1 MLTWMRRLAGTWFAR
16 ALFIVLIL
24 SFAAWGIED
33 TLRNF
38 GRDTAVARVGSD
50 SIDVEEAQDAAR
62 RELQR
67 IQRQLQ
73 GRIEINAAIR
83 RAVAGQAIEA
93 LVLDRVVRQEA
104 DRMGLA
110 APDDAVRDYIFQIP
124 AFQGPDNRF
133 SRLAFDGFLR
143 NNDLTEGRF
152 LALLRSDLVRQ
163 QLTGAVRAG
172 AATPEALANR
182 LLGWTQ
188 EQRTATLVELP
199 FAAAPEPEAPTPAQL
214 ERFHENNA
222 SRFSTPEYR
231 DIAVATLNAARM
243 MGEVQVS
250 DRDIEDAYA
259 ASRARFETPEKRE
272 IFQAVMQDEEAAK
285 AIAERWR
292 SEPDFAAIEAAAQ
305 AAGGLAS
312 TLPLSTR
319 AELPLPELAE
329 AAFALEPGA
338 VSAPVRSAFGWHV
351 LKLGQVEP
359 GHIRTLDQV
368 RDELRQEIAAERA
381 ADMAFERVSQVEDAL
396 AGGSTLAEA
405 AQRFSLGYFEG
416 KIDATGR
423 NPEGAEVDLPVA
435 AAAKTAALRAIFTAE
450 RGAAPRMQEGEWGF
464 MAVEVRDIQA
474 PALRPLDTVREQVTA
489 AYIANA
495 RRRFQEERAAGLLA
509 ATRGGQGV
517 AKTLAEAATEAG
529 VTAEELGPFG
539 REAGGA
545 NPMPR
550 DLLAPVF
557 ELRGHD
563 ATMVERPQS
572 FAVVQLLSVS
582 TPDLSGSAEA
592 LTTLRTE
599 TAQAMAE
606 DLEAQ
611 YQAALR
617 ARANVRINPRLLD
630 QIAGGD

>member
-33 TLRNF
+33 TLRNI

-93 LVLDRVVRQEA
+93 LVLDRVIRQEA
-104 DRMGLA
+104 ERMGIA
-110 APDDAVRDYIFQIP
+110 VPDDAARDYIFQIP

-133 SRLAFDGFLR
+133 SRVMFDAFLR

-152 LALLRSDLVRQ
+152 LTLLRADLARQ

-172 AATPEALANR
+172 AVTPVALANR
-182 LLGWTQ
+182 LLGWNL

-199 FAAAPEPEAPTPAQL
+199 FSAAPEPEAPTQAQL

-231 DIAVATLNAARM
+231 DVAVATLNAARI

-259 ASRARFETPEKRE
+259 ANRARYETPEKRE
-272 IFQAVMQDEEAAK
+272 IFQAVMPDEAAAL

-292 SEPDFAAIEAAAQ
+292 ADPDFAAIEAAAQ
-305 AAGGLAS
+305 AAGGMAS
-312 TLPLSTR
+312 TLPLSAR
-319 AELPLPELAE
+319 ADLPLPELVD
-329 AAFALEPGA
+329 AAFALEPG
-338 VSAPVRSAFGWHV
+338 VISAPVRTAFGWHV

-359 GHIRTLDQV
+359 GHIRTLDEV

-381 ADMAFERVSQVEDAL
+381 ADMAFDRVSQVEDAL
-396 AGGSTLAEA
+396 AGGATLSEA

-416 KIDATGR
+416 KIDATGH
-423 NPEGAEVDLPVA
+423 NPEGAEVELPVA

-464 MAVEVRDIQA
+464 MAVEIRDIQA
-474 PALRPLDTVREQVTA
+474 PALRPLDTIREQVTA
-489 AYIANA
+489 AYVADA
-495 RRRFQEERAAGLLA
+495 RRRHQEETAAALLA
-509 ATRGGQGV
+509 ATRGG
-517 AKTLAEAATEAG
+517 KTLAEAATEAG

-572 FAVVQLLSVS
+572 FAVMQLLSVT
-582 TPDLSGSAEA
+582 TPDLSGQAEA
-592 LTTLRTE
+592 LTTLRSE

-630 QIAGGD
+630 QIAGGE

>member
-1 MLTWMRRLAGTWFAR
+1 MITWMRRLAGTWFAK

-33 TLRNF
+33 TLRNI

-50 SIDVEEAQDAAR
+50 SIEVDEAQEAAR

-73 GRIEINAAIR
+73 GRIEINATIR

-93 LVLDRVVRQEA
+93 LVLERVVRQEA
-104 DRMGLA
+104 DRMGIVS
-110 APDDAVRDYIFQIP
+110 PDEAVRGYIFQIP
-124 AFQGPDNRF
+124 AFQGLDNRF
-133 SRLAFDGFLR
+133 SRVMFDAFLR

-152 LALLRSDLVRQ
+152 LALLRADLSRQ

-172 AATPEALANR
+172 AAAPETLAER
-182 LLGWTQ
+182 LLSWNLQ
-188 EQRTATLVELP
+188 QRSATLVELP
-199 FAAAPEPEAPTPAQL
+199 FSDAPEPEAPTQAQL

-222 SRFSTPEYR
+222 ARFSTPEYR
-231 DIAVATLNAARM
+231 EVAVATLNAARI
-243 MGEVQVS
+243 MGEIEVS
-250 DRDIEDAYA
+250 ERDIEDAYA
-259 ASRARFETPEKRE
+259 AGRARFETPEKRE
-272 IFQAVMQDEEAAK
+272 IFQAVMPDEEAAK
-285 AIAERWR
+285 ALAERWR
-292 SEPDFAAIEAAAQ
+292 DEPDFAAIEAAAQ

-312 TLPLSTR
+312 TLPASSR
-319 AELPLPELAE
+319 AELPLPELAD
-329 AAFALEPGA
+329 AAFSLEAGA

-351 LKLGQVEP
+351 LKLGRVEP
-359 GHIRTLDQV
+359 GQTRVLDEV

-405 AQRFSLGYFEG
+405 AQRFSLGFFEG
-416 KIDATGR
+416 KIDAAGR
-423 NPEGAEVDLPVA
+423 NPEGAEAELPVA
-435 AAAKTAALRAIFTAE
+435 AAARTAALRAIFAAE

-464 MAVEVRDIQA
+464 MAVEVRDIQP

-489 AYIANA
+489 AYLANA
-495 RRRFQEERAAGLLA
+495 RRRFQEERAAALLA
-509 ATRGGQGV
+509 ATRGG
-517 AKTLAEAATEAG
+517 KSLAEAATEAG

-557 ELRGHD
+557 ELRGQD

-582 TPDLSGSAEA
+582 APDLSGAAEA
-592 LTTLRTE
+592 LTTLRSE

-630 QIAGGD
+630 QIAGGE

>member
-1 MLTWMRRLAGTWFAR
+1 MITWMRHLAGTWFAR

-24 SFAAWGIED
+24 SFGAWGIED
-33 TLRNF
+33 TLRNI

-62 RELQR
+62 REMQR

-73 GRIEINAAIR
+73 GRIEINASIR

-104 DRMGLA
+104 ARMGIA

-124 AFQGPDNRF
+124 AFHGTDNRF
-133 SRLAFDGFLR
+133 SRPMFDAFLR
-143 NNDLTEGRF
+143 NNDLTEGAF
-152 LALLRSDLVRQ
+152 LALLRADLERQ

-172 AATPEALANR
+172 AAAPEALANR
-182 LLGWTQ
+182 LLAWNRQ
-188 EQRTATLVELP
+188 QRTATLVELP
-199 FAAAPEPEAPTPAQL
+199 FSAAPEPEAPTQAQL

-222 SRFSTPEYR
+222 ARFSTPEYR

-243 MGEVQVS
+243 MTEVQVS

-259 ASRARFETPEKRE
+259 ANRARYETPEKRE
-272 IFQAVMQDEEAAK
+272 IFQAVMQDEDAAK

-292 SEPDFAAIEAAAQ
+292 DGADFAAIEAAAQ

-312 TLPLSTR
+312 TLPLGAR
-319 AELPLPELAE
+319 ADLPLPELAD
-329 AAFALEPGA
+329 AAFSLEPGA
-338 VSAPVRSAFGWHV
+338 VSAPIHTAFGWHV

-359 GHIRTLDQV
+359 GHTRSLDEV
-368 RDELRQEIAAERA
+368 RDELRQQVAAERA
-381 ADMAFERVSQVEDAL
+381 ADLAFERVSQVEDAL
-396 AGGSTLAEA
+396 AGGATLAEA
-405 AQRFSLGYFEG
+405 AQRFSLGYAEG
-416 KIDATGR
+416 KLDATGH
-423 NPEGAEVDLPVA
+423 NPEGGDFPLPVA
-435 AAAKTAALRAIFTAE
+435 AAAKTAALRAIFAAE

-489 AYIANA
+489 AWTADA
-495 RRRFQEERAAGLLA
+495 RRRHQEEAAAALLA
-509 ATRGGQGV
+509 ATRAG
-517 AKTLAEAATEAG
+517 KTLAAAATEAG
-529 VTAEELGPFG
+529 VAAEELGPFG
-539 REAGGA
+539 REAGGG

-557 ELRGHD
+557 ELRGQD

-572 FAVVQLLSVS
+572 FAVLQLL
-582 TPDLSGSAEA
+582 TIGEPDLSGQAEA
-592 LTTLRTE
+592 LATLRTE
-599 TAQAMAE
+599 TTQAMAE

>member
-33 TLRNF
+33 TLRNL
-38 GRDTAVARVGSD
+38 GTDTAIARVGSEK
-50 SIDVEEAQDAAR
+50 IDVEEAQDAAR

-67 IQRQLQ
+67 VQRQLQ

-83 RAVAGQAIEA
+83 RAIAGQAIES
-93 LVLDRVVRQEA
+93 LVQDRVQRQEA
-104 DRMGLA
+104 ERMGLA
-110 APDDAVRDYIFQIP
+110 VPDDTVRDYVFQIP

-133 SRLAFDGFLR
+133 SRLAFDTFLR

-152 LALLRSDLVRQ
+152 LALLRADLSRQ
-163 QLTGAVRAG
+163 QLSGAVRAG
-172 AATPEALANR
+172 AATPEILANR
-182 LLGWTQ
+182 LLSWTQ

-199 FAAAPEPEAPTPAQL
+199 FSAAPEPEAPTQAQL

-222 SRFSTPEYR
+222 NRFSTPEYR
-231 DIAVATLNAARM
+231 DVAVATLNAQRM
-243 MGEVQVS
+243 MSEVQVT

-259 ASRARFETPEKRE
+259 ANRARYETPEKRE
-272 IFQAVMQDEEAAK
+272 IFQAVMPDEEAAK

-292 SEPDFAAIEAAAQ
+292 TESDFAAIEAAAQ
-305 AAGGLAS
+305 AAGGMAS
-312 TLPLSTR
+312 TLPLSSR
-319 AELPLPELAE
+319 ADLPLPELAD
-329 AAFALEPGA
+329 AAFSLEPGA
-338 VSAPVRSAFGWHV
+338 ISAPVRTAFGWHV
-351 LKLGQVEP
+351 LKLGQVEA
-359 GHIRTLDQV
+359 GHTRTLDEV
-368 RDELRQEIAAERA
+368 RDELRQEIASERA
-381 ADMAFERVSQVEDAL
+381 ADMAFDRVSQVEDAL
-396 AGGSTLAEA
+396 AGGATLAEA

-416 KIDATGR
+416 KIDAAGR
-423 NPEGAEVDLPVA
+423 TPEGAEAALPVA
-435 AAAKTAALRAIFTAE
+435 AAARTAALRSIFTTE

-464 MAVEVRDIQA
+464 MAVDVRSIQP

-489 AYIANA
+489 AWIADA
-495 RRRFQEERAAGLLA
+495 RRRHQEERAAALLA
-509 ATRGGQGV
+509 ATRGG
-517 AKTLAEAATEAG
+517 KTLAEAATEAG
-529 VTAEELGPFG
+529 LTAEELGPFG
-539 REAGGA
+539 REAGGG

-572 FAVVQLLSVS
+572 FAVVQLLSV
-582 TPDLSGSAEA
+582 TAPDLSGQAEA
-592 LTTLRTE
+592 LTTLRSE

-606 DLEAQ
+606 DLDQ
-611 YQAALR
+611 QFQAALR

-630 QIAGGD
+630 QIAGGE

>member
-1 MLTWMRRLAGTWFAR
+1 MLTWMRRLAGTWVAK

-38 GRDTAVARVGSD
+38 GRDTAIARVGSE
-50 SIDVEEAQDAAR
+50 SIDVDEAQDAAR

-67 IQRQLQ
+67 VQRQLQ

-83 RAVAGQAIEA
+83 RAIAGQAVEA
-93 LVLDRVVRQEA
+93 LVQDRVTRQEGT
-104 DRMGLA
+104 RMGVVA
-110 APDDAVRDYIFQIP
+110 TDDAVRDYIFQIP

-133 SRLAFDGFLR
+133 SRLAFESFLR

-152 LALLRSDLVRQ
+152 LALLRADLTRQ
-163 QLTGAVRAG
+163 QLAGAVRAG
-172 AATPEALANR
+172 AATPGVLADR
-182 LLGWTQ
+182 LLGWTL

-199 FAAAPEPEAPTPAQL
+199 FSAAPEPEAPTQAQL

-222 SRFSTPEYR
+222 ARFSTPEYR
-231 DIAVATLNAARM
+231 DVAVATLNAARI
-243 MGEVQVS
+243 MGEIQVT
-250 DRDIEDAYA
+250 DRDIEDGYA
-259 ASRARFETPEKRE
+259 ANRARFETPEKRE
-272 IFQAVMQDEEAAK
+272 VFQVVMPDEEAAK

-292 SEPDFAAIEAAAQ
+292 SEPDWAAIEAAAQ

-312 TLPLSTR
+312 TLPASSR
-319 AELPLPELAE
+319 ADLPLPELAD
-329 AAFALEPGA
+329 A
-338 VSAPVRSAFGWHV
+338 VFSLAPDTISAPVRSAFGWHV
-351 LKLGQVEP
+351 LKLGQVEA
-359 GHIRTLDQV
+359 GHARTLDEV

-405 AQRFSLGYFEG
+405 AQRFSLGYFDG
-416 KIDATGR
+416 KIDANGR
-423 NPEGAEVDLPVA
+423 TPEGTEANLPIA
-435 AAAKTAALRAIFTAE
+435 AAARTAALRDIFTTE
-450 RGAAPRMQEGEWGF
+450 RGAAPRMKEGEWGF
-464 MAVEVRDIQA
+464 MAVEVRDVQA
-474 PALRPLDTVREQVTA
+474 PALRPLDTIREQVEN
-489 AYIANA
+489 AYVANA
-495 RRRFQEERAAGLLA
+495 RRRFQEERAAALLA
-509 ATRGGQGV
+509 ATRSG
-517 AKTLAEAATEAG
+517 KTLVEAATEAG

-557 ELRGHD
+557 ELRGRD

-572 FAVVQLLSVS
+572 FAVIQLLSVS
-582 TPDLSGSAEA
+582 TPDLSGQAEA
-592 LTTLRTE
+592 LTTLRSE

-611 YQAALR
+611 FQAALR

-630 QIAGGD
+630 QIVGGD

>member
-33 TLRNF
+33 SLRNF
-38 GRDTAVARVGSD
+38 GRDTAIARVGSEK
-50 SIDVEEAQDAAR
+50 IDVEEAQDAAR

-67 IQRQLQ
+67 VQRQLQ

-83 RAVAGQAIEA
+83 RAVAGQAVEA
-93 LVLDRVVRQEA
+93 LVQDRVTRLEGE
-104 DRMGLA
+104 RMGVV

-133 SRLAFDGFLR
+133 SRLAFDSFLR

-152 LALLRSDLVRQ
+152 LALLRADLERQ

-172 AATPEALANR
+172 AATPEFLADR
-182 LLGWTQ
+182 LLGWTL

-199 FAAAPEPEAPTPAQL
+199 FSAAPEPEAPTQAQL

-231 DIAVATLNAARM
+231 DVAVATLNAARI
-243 MGEVQVS
+243 MGEVQVT

-259 ASRARFETPEKRE
+259 ANRARFETPEKRE
-272 IFQAVMQDEEAAK
+272 IFQVVMQDEDAAK

-292 SEPDFAAIEAAAQ
+292 SEPDWAAIEAAAQ

-312 TLPLSTR
+312 TLPLSART
-319 AELPLPELAE
+319 ELPLPELAD
-329 AAFALEPGA
+329 AAFSLAPDT
-338 VSAPVRSAFGWHV
+338 VSAPIRSAFGWHV
-351 LKLGQVEP
+351 MKLGQVEA
-359 GHIRTLDQV
+359 GHARTLDEV
-368 RDELRQEIAAERA
+368 RDELRQEIAGERA

-416 KIDATGR
+416 KIDANGR
-423 NPEGAEVDLPVA
+423 NPEGAEADLPVA
-435 AAAKTAALRAIFTAE
+435 AAAKTAALRSIFTTE

-464 MAVEVRDIQA
+464 MAVDVRNVQP
-474 PALRPLDTVREQVTA
+474 PALRPLDTIREQVTT
-489 AYIANA
+489 AYLANA
-495 RRRFQEERAAGLLA
+495 RRRFQEERAAALLA
-509 ATRGGQGV
+509 ATRAG
-517 AKTLAEAATEAG
+517 KTLAEAATEASL
-529 VTAEELGPFG
+529 TAEELGPFG

-572 FAVVQLLSVS
+572 FAVMQLLSVAA
-582 TPDLSGSAEA
+582 PDLSGSAEA
-592 LTTLRTE
+592 LTTLRSE
-599 TAQAMAE
+599 TAQTMAE

-630 QIAGGD
+630 QISGGE